1 MPTMPHTSREEM
13 SVRLSSHVDTTKAEH
28 GLPAA
33 YLRVIPT
40 DLAPRKSLPAP
51 ATVRVLELPVPAG
64 RVKGA
69 HRYSVGIFDLP
80 TDT

>member
-1 MPTMPHTSREEM
+1 MQKNLPFDHLPRHEAR
-13 SVRLSSHVDTTKAEH
+13 RKAEH
-28 GLPAA
+28 RLPAA

-40 DLAPRKSLPAP
+40 DLAPGKSLPAP